1 MEFNAAPQYRPSLGA
16 PDIFVQDPNRP
27 GSQIMYS
34 YGSAPVQPQPPT
46 TSANTHTSAPFQP
59 ASTWSVSQ
67 QDMMAIAAS
76 STKPPATASSRPS
89 SMCGPPPPKYGWR
102 NSAASGEYYQPHSHA
117 DTESWCQKA
126 CDMVDYPNMDP
137 EIPDF
142 HQAMMGHHDE
152 DSPIID
158 LRQYPSM
165 RQDPNTGYLQN
176 PSQRFSG
183 ASFSTTSTGTGFM
196 PDVNTYDDFSS
207 ETDTHSY
214 TASDYDSWGNM
225 DPTPNNLL
233 SPLTSPQ
240 RHDPVRTVSRGGASP
255 GPHSHQQN
263 SVRSSPYTME
273 SDRLKRWSTGMT
285 GVAPTSTPAFG
296 MHQIQDRFANY
307 GQRLNPHGHQSVPA
321 YGASTMSMHRP
332 QSQYVLSSQPH
343 PLPSSQGPLFSSP
356 HQRYQL
362 EAPRPLPSQGMYG
375 LLQSNDHQHHGCSA
389 HFADFSEP
397 PNLYASLQQE
407 PSDPPESDMHPSDPD
422 MVPKEQ
428 ELRFEGDL
436 YTPRWVRGHGNKR
449 EGWCGLCK
457 PGRWLVLKNSAYWY
471 DKSFTHGVSANTGVA
486 FQGPQETRRTEGNL
500 DVWEGL
506 CGSCGDWVALVSSK
520 KKGTTWFRH
529 AYKCHTHPKAKD
541 GPKRRREASSTQL
554 ARNASNASSNRPSTA
569 ASLSSSR
576 PASSRLPQEGTPSIK
591 QERSATDTAAF
602 GISTPASETT
612 PSPRGGRGPALPQQH
627 QMHPHPHPHQVPQ
640 HENSYMD
647 HLVHVPG
654 THHQHHDSVVGTSV
668 KGFGAGN
675 WASII

>member
-1 MEFNAAPQYRPSLGA
+1 MSGPPAAKYNWR
-16 PDIFVQDPNRP
+16 
-27 GSQIMYS
+27 
-34 YGSAPVQPQPPT
+34 
-46 TSANTHTSAPFQP
+46 
-59 ASTWSVSQ
+59 
-67 QDMMAIAAS
+67 AAS
-76 STKPPATASSRPS
+76 
-89 SMCGPPPPKYGWR
+89 
-102 NSAASGEYYQPHSHA
+102 ASGEYYQPSAAA
-117 DTESWCQKA
+117 DTGTSSASTLIFILTASAESWCQKA

-137 EIPDF
+137 EMPDF
-142 HQAMMGHHDE
+142 PQAMMGHDE

-158 LRQYPSM
+158 LRQYGSM
-165 RQDPNTGYLQN
+165 RPDPNTAYLQN

-196 PDVNTYDDFSS
+196 PDVSTYDDFSS

-214 TASDYDSWGNM
+214 TASDYDSWGQM
-225 DPTPNNLL
+225 DPSSNLL

-255 GPHSHQQN
+255 GPHGHQHS

-285 GVAPTSTPAFG
+285 GPTSTPAFG
-296 MHQIQDRFANY
+296 VHQVQDRFANY
-307 GQRLNPHGHQSVPA
+307 GQRLNPHHSHQSMPA

-343 PLPSSQGPLFSSP
+343 PLPSAQGPLFSSP

-375 LLQSNDHQHHGCSA
+375 LLQSNDHHHNGCTA

-397 PNLYASLQQE
+397 PDLYASLHQE
-407 PSDPPESDMHPSDPD
+407 PSDPPESDMHPADPD

-471 DKSFTHGVSANTGVA
+471 DKSFTHGVSANTGAA
-486 FQGPQETRRTEGNL
+486 FQSPRETRRTEGNL

-541 GPKRRREASSTQL
+541 GPKRRRETTSSSQQA
-554 ARNASNASSNRPSTA
+554 ARNASTASSNRPSTA
-569 ASLSSSR
+569 ASLSSSSR
-576 PASSRLPQEGTPSIK
+576 PASSRLPQDSTPSIK
-591 QERSATDTAAF
+591 QERSATDSAAF
-602 GISTPASETT
+602 GVSTPASDGST
-612 PSPRGGRGPALPQQH
+612 PSPRGGRGSALPQQQ
-627 QMHPHPHPHQVPQ
+627 QMHQLSHQTSQHP
-640 HENSYMD
+640 NSYMD

-654 THHQHHDSVVGTSV
+654 AHHQHHDSVVGTSI
-668 KGFGAGN
+668 KPYAGAN
-675 WASII
+675 WAGMI

>member
-1 MEFNAAPQYRPSLGA
+1 M
-16 PDIFVQDPNRP
+16 
-27 GSQIMYS
+27 
-34 YGSAPVQPQPPT
+34 
-46 TSANTHTSAPFQP
+46 
-59 ASTWSVSQ
+59 
-67 QDMMAIAAS
+67 
-76 STKPPATASSRPS
+76 
-89 SMCGPPPPKYGWR
+89 
-102 NSAASGEYYQPHSHA
+102 
-117 DTESWCQKA
+117 
-126 CDMVDYPNMDP
+126 DYPNMDP
-137 EIPDF
+137 DMPDF
-142 HQAMMGHHDE
+142 NPTFMTHDE

-158 LRQYPSM
+158 LRQNPTM

-183 ASFSTTSTGTGFM
+183 ASFSTTSTGTGF
-196 PDVNTYDDFSS
+196 TYDDFSS

-214 TASDYDSWGNM
+214 TASDYDSWGPM
-225 DPTPNNLL
+225 DPSSNLL

-255 GPHSHQQN
+255 GPHNHS
-263 SVRSSPYTME
+263 SVRSSPYTLE
-273 SDRLKRWSTGMT
+273 SDRMKRWSTGMT
-285 GVAPTSTPAFG
+285 GAAPTSTPALAV
-296 MHQIQDRFANY
+296 HQVQDRFANY
-307 GQRLNPHGHQSVPA
+307 GQRLNPQSMPA
-321 YGASTMSMHRP
+321 FGASTMSMHRP

-343 PLPSSQGPLFSSP
+343 PLPSTQGPMFSPP

-362 EAPRPLPSQGMYG
+362 EAPRPVPSQAMYG

-407 PSDPPESDMHPSDPD
+407 PSDPPEADFHPSDPD

-471 DKSFTHGVSANTGVA
+471 DKSFTHGVSANTGAA
-486 FQGPQETRRTEGNL
+486 FQGPQDTRRTEGNL

-541 GPKRRREASSTQL
+541 GPKRRRETSSQQASRNAGGASST
-554 ARNASNASSNRPSTA
+554 RPSTA
-569 ASLSSSR
+569 VSLSSSR
-576 PASSRLPQEGTPSIK
+576 PNSSSHPQQNTPSIK
-591 QERSATDTAAF
+591 QEQSIPDSIPYGAATPGSD
-602 GISTPASETT
+602 ST
-612 PSPRGGRGPALPQQH
+612 PSPRGGRGPMVSQHPAMHQQPQQA
-627 QMHPHPHPHQVPQ
+627 PQ
-640 HENSYMD
+640 QSYMNH
-647 HLVHVPG
+647 HLVHVP
-654 THHQHHDSVVGTSV
+654 TPHHQQHDSVVGASI
-668 KGFGAGN
+668 KGYGGN
-675 WASII
+675 WAGMI

>member
-1 MEFNAAPQYRPSLGA
+1 M
-16 PDIFVQDPNRP
+16 
-27 GSQIMYS
+27 
-34 YGSAPVQPQPPT
+34 
-46 TSANTHTSAPFQP
+46 
-59 ASTWSVSQ
+59 
-67 QDMMAIAAS
+67 
-76 STKPPATASSRPS
+76 KPPATSRPS
-89 SMCGPPPPKYGWR
+89 SMGGQKYHWR
-102 NSAASGEYYQPHSHA
+102 PASASGTECYPAQPAHA

-126 CDMVDYPNMDP
+126 CEMMDYPNMDP
-137 EIPDF
+137 DMPDF
-142 HQAMMGHHDE
+142 NPTFMTHDE

-158 LRQYPSM
+158 LRQNPTM

-183 ASFSTTSTGTGFM
+183 ASFSTTSTGTGF
-196 PDVNTYDDFSS
+196 TYDDFSS

-214 TASDYDSWGNM
+214 TASDYDSWGPM
-225 DPTPNNLL
+225 DPSSNLL

-255 GPHSHQQN
+255 GPHNHS
-263 SVRSSPYTME
+263 SVRSSPYTLE
-273 SDRLKRWSTGMT
+273 SDRMKRWSTGMT
-285 GVAPTSTPAFG
+285 GAAPTSTPALAV
-296 MHQIQDRFANY
+296 HQVQDRFANY
-307 GQRLNPHGHQSVPA
+307 GQRLNPQSMPA
-321 YGASTMSMHRP
+321 FGASTMSMHRP

-343 PLPSSQGPLFSSP
+343 PLPSTQGPMFSPP

-362 EAPRPLPSQGMYG
+362 EAPRPVPSQGMYG

-407 PSDPPESDMHPSDPD
+407 PSDPPPEDFNPSDPD

-471 DKSFTHGVSANTGVA
+471 DKSFTHGVSANTGAA
-486 FQGPQETRRTEGNL
+486 FQGPRDTRRTEGNL

-541 GPKRRREASSTQL
+541 GPKRRRETSSQQASRNAGGASST
-554 ARNASNASSNRPSTA
+554 RPSTA
-569 ASLSSSR
+569 VSLSSSR
-576 PASSRLPQEGTPSIK
+576 PNSSSHPQQSTPSIK
-591 QERSATDTAAF
+591 QEQSIPDSIPYGAK
-602 GISTPASETT
+602 TPGSDST
-612 PSPRGGRGPALPQQH
+612 PSPRGGRGPMVSQHPAMHQQPQQA
-627 QMHPHPHPHQVPQ
+627 PQ
-640 HENSYMD
+640 QSYMN
-647 HLVHVPG
+647 HLVHVP
-654 THHQHHDSVVGTSV
+654 TPHHQQHDSVVG
-668 KGFGAGN
+668 
-675 WASII
+675 ASIKGYGGDWAGMI